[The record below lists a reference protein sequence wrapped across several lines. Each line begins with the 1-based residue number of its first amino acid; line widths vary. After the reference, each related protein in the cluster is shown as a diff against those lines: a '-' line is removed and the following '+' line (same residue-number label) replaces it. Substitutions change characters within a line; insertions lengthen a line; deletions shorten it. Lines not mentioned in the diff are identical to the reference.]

1 MTSAADYLAFGDLAM
16 GHLEQFV
23 RLRAGLIPDPYDPD
37 SVIAEDWANLDRL
50 TFRAYISSG
59 ASTESAA
66 DRREQVVSRSV
77 LVVPDPAI
85 DIRRGDRIED
95 DAGRV
100 WTVQGFPARDQNP
113 FTGWRP
119 TLVVALEE
127 VRG

>member
-37 SVIAEDWANLDRL
+37 SVIAEDWENPDRL
-50 TFRAYISSG
+50 TFSAYISSG
-59 ASTESAA
+59 SSTEAVG

-77 LVVPDPAI
+77 LVIPDPAI
-85 DIRRGDRIED
+85 DIRRGDRIE
-95 DAGRV
+95 ASPGRV
-100 WTVQGFPARDQNP
+100 WTVQGFPARDENP

-119 TLVVALEE
+119 TLAVALEE